1 MGSTSKDNGCL
12 WNYLDRLLDLD
23 LDNDLETDLYR
34 LYGEGERE
42 YLEIMLQVK
51 YTAIRYQDSN
61 KTTSIKP
68 QSHIRTKH
76 TLTFWST
83 TSVKPLNRKQRLVLR
98 GQMNK
103 KYYQRKE
110 QKLQTHAFITNE
122 HNPRKYQIQQK

>member
-83 TSVKPLNRKQRLVLR
+83 TSVKPLNRKQRLVL
-98 GQMNK
+98 QAN
-103 KYYQRKE
+103 E
-110 QKLQTHAFITNE
+110 QKILPKKRTEITNTCI
-122 HNPRKYQIQQK
+122 HNQ